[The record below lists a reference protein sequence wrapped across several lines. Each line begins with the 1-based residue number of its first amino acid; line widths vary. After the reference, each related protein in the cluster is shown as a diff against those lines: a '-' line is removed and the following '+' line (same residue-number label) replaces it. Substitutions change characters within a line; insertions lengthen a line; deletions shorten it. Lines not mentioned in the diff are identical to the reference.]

1 MRQTNWKTYL
11 ELLNTNYSKFYINR
25 KFREKSF
32 ETDEKYLEIQTQIAN
47 DIETINKEIEE
58 QIRKI
63 IQEQYPNVEV
73 LLYDSRVFSRSDEHI
88 GKILTRGIPSVSETL
103 DVKTVFEKISN
114 VKISIDRFEDLP
126 EEIQKNL
133 NF

>member
-1 MRQTNWKTYL
+1 MKQTNWKTYL